1 MSSPTSARK
10 AAERVQRGAALLDR
24 VDPSWRPKVKRSEL
38 NLSSPDHCIVGQV
51 FGGYNDGLKRLGL
64 RGFDGL
70 DFNDTFQAEIDHGFE
85 RGQGVEYWELER
97 EWLKELDA

>member
-38 NLSSPDHCIVGQV
+38 NLSSPGHCIVGQV
-51 FGGYNDGLKRLGL
+51 FGGYNDGLEMLGL
-64 RGFDGL
+64 RTFDKG
-70 DFNDTFQAEIDHGFE
+70 FNDTSQAEIDHGFE